1 MSQSSLGNTQWNI
14 LSGKGRIAQLD
25 QSNALLKHRLQDR
38 ALLRPP
44 PRKSKRSY
52 MKKNREQLVEENRWV
67 VNDVIS
73 KYTHLMQ
80 RDELESAGLHGLIE
94 GIDRYKEGKGTKV
107 ATYVRHW
114 VRAKVLAAVY
124 ETRTVHIPWNRINKY
139 VKEQTEGEVTVV
151 CDRYVKGLADEH
163 KLVDESLADVMNG
176 GLSAG
181 TTFID
186 NKEGYSYKN
195 SSYTPKYE
203 LSLDA
208 FSTADNAGDG
218 SNTGRTDNIEIQ
230 SSLSSEDLHIMEE
243 TEIQHHVSFA
253 LEEST
258 LTDLEK
264 KAIKLRFGLSREE
277 SPMTLS
283 RIGALTGLTTMG
295 AQKVIKRG
303 LNKLKSDGLFK
314 ELIK

>member
-1 MSQSSLGNTQWNI
+1 
-14 LSGKGRIAQLD
+14 
-25 QSNALLKHRLQDR
+25 
-38 ALLRPP
+38 
-44 PRKSKRSY
+44 

-80 RDELESAGLHGLIE
+80 RDDLESAGLHGLIE
-94 GIDRYKEGKGTKV
+94 GIDRYQEGKGAKV

-114 VRAKVLAAVY
+114 VKAKVLAAVY
-124 ETRTVHIPWNRINKY
+124 ENRAVHIPWNKINKHI
-139 VKEQTEGEVTVV
+139 KEQQE
-151 CDRYVKGLADEH
+151 
-163 KLVDESLADVMNG
+163 NPF
-176 GLSAG
+176 LSAEPG
-181 TTFID
+181 VLSDAF
-186 NKEGYSYKN
+186 N
-195 SSYTPKYE
+195 SLTRADRADSLSGCSSALAKGKTHNYANYTPKFE
-203 LSLDA
+203 ISLDSY
-208 FSTADNAGDG
+208 STTDDAGDG

-243 TEIQHHVSFA
+243 TEIQQHVSFA
-253 LEEST
+253 LEESV

-283 RIGALTGLTTMG
+283 KIGALTGLTTMG

-303 LNKLKSDGLFK
+303 LKKLKGESLFK
-314 ELIK
+314 DLIT

>member
-1 MSQSSLGNTQWNI
+1 
-14 LSGKGRIAQLD
+14 
-25 QSNALLKHRLQDR
+25 
-38 ALLRPP
+38 
-44 PRKSKRSY
+44 

-94 GIDRYKEGKGTKV
+94 GIDRYKEGKGAKV

-124 ETRTVHIPWNRINKY
+124 ENRTVHIPWNKINKH
-139 VKEQTEGEVTVV
+139 VKEQSDNNATIV
-151 CDRYVKGLADEH
+151 CDKYVKGLADEQ
-163 KLVDESLADVMNG
+163 KLVDESLSDVMNG

-181 TTFID
+181 YTFVD
-186 NKEGYSYKN
+186 TKESYSYTN

-243 TEIQHHVSFA
+243 TEIQQHVSFA

-283 RIGALTGLTTMG
+283 KIGALTGLTTMG

>member
-1 MSQSSLGNTQWNI
+1 
-14 LSGKGRIAQLD
+14 
-25 QSNALLKHRLQDR
+25 
-38 ALLRPP
+38 
-44 PRKSKRSY
+44 

-94 GIDRYKEGKGTKV
+94 GIDRYKDGKGAKV

-124 ETRTVHIPWNRINKY
+124 ENRTVHIPWNKINKY
-139 VKEQTEGEVTVV
+139 VKEQSVSHTTT
-151 CDRYVKGLADEH
+151 CDEYSRMPSTNLLKEQFKEQFEEH

-181 TTFID
+181 TTFIG

-243 TEIQHHVSFA
+243 TEIQQHVSFA

-314 ELIK
+314 ELIR